1 MGKYKF
7 IESGILFGLILSI
20 IFLLVEC
27 IKLFFFPSFMFSLWF
42 NFAFWLGTIL
52 FSYVISRKEFLNFQ
66 YSNRQKL
73 IFLFFFI
80 QISAISVKAFEFY
93 LHQYY
98 DVNYSDR
105 IAKILVD
112 KLVEKD
118 LSFEKEHHAIIDN
131 KENDYQDLY
140 DDTIKIYSSE
150 SLINSA
156 LLKFLFNLFIIGV
169 LFASLNNIS
178 PIIEIDIIS

>member
-1 MGKYKF
+1 
-7 IESGILFGLILSI
+7 
-20 IFLLVEC
+20 
-27 IKLFFFPSFMFSLWF
+27 
-42 NFAFWLGTIL
+42 
-52 FSYVISRKEFLNFQ
+52 
-66 YSNRQKL
+66 
-73 IFLFFFI
+73 
-80 QISAISVKAFEFY
+80 
-93 LHQYY
+93 
-98 DVNYSDR
+98 
-105 IAKILVD
+105 LVD

-178 PIIEIDIIS
+178 PIVEIDIIS